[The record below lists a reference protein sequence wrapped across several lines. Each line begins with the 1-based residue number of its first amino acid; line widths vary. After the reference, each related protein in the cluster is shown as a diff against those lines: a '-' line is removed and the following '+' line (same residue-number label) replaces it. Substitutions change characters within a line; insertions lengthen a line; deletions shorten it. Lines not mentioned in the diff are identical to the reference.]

1 MCSHSNIK
9 GQNVAFK
16 KTLSPCISYITN
28 IKDEWPS
35 VKEDS
40 HTKLNAQLEG
50 FVPKEK
56 KLPLFGNIFGFSK
69 ENKQKEDNKKWFLLS
84 KVIPPF
90 IYLWTKQDSNTT
102 KVILLTCYNTW
113 STILIADYIYSTNLV
128 NYEFRLCRPGAYSV
142 NVLGVSLITMFNEG
156 AFLMSFPLAIN
167 THTNLS
173 HP

>member
-1 MCSHSNIK
+1 MN
-9 GQNVAFK
+9 GQ
-16 KTLSPCISYITN
+16 LPGY
-28 IKDEWPS
+28 S

-90 IYLWTKQDSNTT
+90 IYL
-102 KVILLTCYNTW
+102 
-113 STILIADYIYSTNLV
+113 
-128 NYEFRLCRPGAYSV
+128 
-142 NVLGVSLITMFNEG
+142 
-156 AFLMSFPLAIN
+156 
-167 THTNLS
+167 
-173 HP
+173 